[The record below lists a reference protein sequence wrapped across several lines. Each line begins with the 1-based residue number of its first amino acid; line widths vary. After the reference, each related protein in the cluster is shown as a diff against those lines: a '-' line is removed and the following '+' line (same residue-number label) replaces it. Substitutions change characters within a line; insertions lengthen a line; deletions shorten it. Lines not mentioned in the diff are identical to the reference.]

1 MTKEQFLKN
10 ANYLGQTPL
19 FSMLSS
25 PFLIILINLRIFL
38 IFSYLQKYGI
48 TTDACYPYG
57 SIITGD
63 EYSCQSKCQDG
74 SAITEVYKATY
85 TNLTSTNQ
93 VKDYLLYEGPVVVL
107 IEGNK
112 EAEFYKKFLL

>member
-1 MTKEQFLKN
+1 MEKN
-10 ANYLGQTPL
+10 
-19 FSMLSS
+19 
-25 PFLIILINLRIFL
+25 
-38 IFSYLQKYGI
+38 GI

-63 EYSCQSKCQDG
+63 EYSCQNKCQDG

-85 TNLTSTNQ
+85 TNLTTINQ

-107 IEGNK
+107 IEGNEEGK
-112 EAEFYKKFLL
+112 FYKKKFLFVAYDDLLHYQMQNSEYDHEGSANYDSDLGYRTLKVIFF